1 MSGRAFR
8 RAVNKE
14 YELVSRPKSAEDDS
28 DQAEEESDYEQ
39 QKTNLFDLL
48 NEGIDDEEEQKS
60 DENEKAKQEKVIIE
74 SLVPTKSISSKK
86 KKKKKK
92 ISEKSFVKDKENHQK
107 IDNSSKEFSDKFDSL
122 SNVQKNVD
130 SKETFSMS
138 SNIKFLTVDTRLLDA
153 DGEMKRMF
161 SSRIVDREIRDR
173 NYIRTIRKTLL
184 AKPRQTWPPI
194 IKFGLGMDLVEEK
207 DGIYNFEFTHSQ
219 QYQTAQISFLQCIAT
234 HDSSTIF
241 GLLQK
246 NPYHIDS
253 LLQISDI
260 YKMSDDHAMSSEF
273 IERAL
278 YAFEKSFH
286 IKFNIS
292 KGISRLSYN
301 KFENRA
307 FFLALFRQIQ
317 SLSRRGCWQTSFEF
331 SKLLLSLDPVN
342 DPLCVLHIIDYIGLK
357 AKQYEYVISF
367 TNEWEHYNL
376 KNLPNFSYS
385 SAMAKFQ
392 SELKELKEL
401 KESNNMNVSHE
412 ESMAML
418 EKAIL
423 YFPTV
428 VPLIVKKCD
437 IQLDSD
443 IEENEFLHE
452 TSPKNFLN
460 LLIDLYVEQNS
471 PLWTQPEVIS
481 WFQTAIINVVVKLQV
496 PSYKASLSDK
506 EFSAAFVHG
515 RKIRENLFDDQ
526 IPLDISRYIIVS
538 ENSKFLGRLPAVAN
552 RSINLYDPLP
562 PPDGTNPYSVHT
574 VGPIDGNIID
584 LQRFLGRVPNANVQ
598 IAERIN
604 QIADAANL
612 QAAAD
617 RLVEILWGVN
627 NNNLNSNNNEDEI
640 TNDNSS
646 MPGGFPQE
654 PDNVEN
660 ESEFEE
666 NENNNENIDDA

>member
-14 YELVSRPKSAEDDS
+14 YELVSRPKSADDS
-28 DQAEEESDYEQ
+28 NQAEEESDYEQ

-48 NEGIDDEEEQKS
+48 NEGIEGIDDEEEQNS

-74 SLVPTKSISSKK
+74 SPVPTKSISSKK
-86 KKKKKK
+86 KKKRKK
-92 ISEKSFVKDKENHQK
+92 ISEKSFVKNKENHQK
-107 IDNSSKEFSDKFDSL
+107 IDNSIKEFSEKFDSL
-122 SNVQKNVD
+122 SNAQENID
-130 SKETFSMS
+130 SKETSSIS
-138 SNIKFLTVDTRLLDA
+138 SNIKFLTVDPRLLDA

-194 IKFGLGMDLVEEK
+194 VKFGLGMDLVEEK

-219 QYQTAQISFLQCIAT
+219 QYQATQISFLHCIAT

-241 GLLQK
+241 ELLRK

-292 KGISRLSYN
+292 KGISRLNYN

-317 SLSRRGCWQTSFEF
+317 TLSRRGCWQTSFEF

-376 KNLPNFSYS
+376 KDLPNFSYS
-385 SAMAKFQ
+385 SAIAKFQ
-392 SELKELKEL
+392 LELKEL
-401 KESNNMNVSHE
+401 KESNNMNGHK
-412 ESMAML
+412 ESTAML

-443 IEENEFLHE
+443 IEENEFLQE
-452 TSPKNFLN
+452 TSTKNFLN

-471 PLWTQPEVIS
+471 PLWTQPEVIT
-481 WFQTAIINVVVKLQV
+481 WFQTAIINVVVKLQI

-515 RKIRENLFDDQ
+515 RQIRENLFDDQ

-538 ENSKFLGRLPAVAN
+538 ENSKFLGRLPAVVN

-574 VGPIDGNIID
+574 AGPIDGNIID
-584 LQRFLGRVPNANVQ
+584 IQRLLGRVPVN
-598 IAERIN
+598 
-604 QIADAANL
+604 AANL

-617 RLVEILWGVN
+617 RLVEILLCYNCEV
-627 NNNLNSNNNEDEI
+627 I
-640 TNDNSS
+640 
-646 MPGGFPQE
+646 
-654 PDNVEN
+654 NVA
-660 ESEFEE
+660 SLKFL
-666 NENNNENIDDA
+666 